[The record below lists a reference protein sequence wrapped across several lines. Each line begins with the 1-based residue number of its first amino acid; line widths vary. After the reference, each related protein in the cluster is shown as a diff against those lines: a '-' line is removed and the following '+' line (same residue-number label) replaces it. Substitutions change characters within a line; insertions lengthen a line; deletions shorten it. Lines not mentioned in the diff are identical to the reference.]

1 MINLVHSQNP
11 MPEQAPDV
19 RNKNFLE
26 VCTGY
31 TEEQAINE
39 AMRCLRCRKKP
50 CVSGCPVNI
59 KIPDFIAKVAEGDFE
74 AAYDI
79 ISEDSSLPAIC
90 GRVCP
95 QETQCQGKCVHEVRG
110 ESVAIG
116 RLERFV
122 AEPAASGTTGRSST
136 GH

>member
-1 MINLVHSQNP
+1 MLNLVHSQNP

-50 CVSGCPVNI
+50 DR
-59 KIPDFIAKVAEGDFE
+59 K
-74 AAYDI
+74 
-79 ISEDSSLPAIC
+79 
-90 GRVCP
+90 
-95 QETQCQGKCVHEVRG
+95 
-110 ESVAIG
+110 SV
-116 RLERFV
+116 V
-122 AEPAASGTTGRSST
+122 
-136 GH
+136 